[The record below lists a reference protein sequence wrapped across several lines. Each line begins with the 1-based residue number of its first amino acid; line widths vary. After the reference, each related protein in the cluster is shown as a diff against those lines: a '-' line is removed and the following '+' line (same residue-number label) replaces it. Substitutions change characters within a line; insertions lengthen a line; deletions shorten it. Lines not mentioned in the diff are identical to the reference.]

1 MVTKETS
8 MSFEE
13 NLERVSSRHRELELT
28 LSNSKEL
35 SAEEITKLSIEF
47 SELTPIAEKINEVRS
62 FEKELEENKLLASEN
77 QHDKELLALVQTEID
92 ELITSISA
100 LRKELERLLLP
111 KDEIDEKNAILEVRA
126 GTGGDEAA
134 LFATELFS
142 MYQKYSSI
150 KGWRFDILEVSE
162 NDIGGYREA
171 IASIT
176 GRSVF
181 ARLKFESGVHRVQRV
196 PTTESGGRIHTSAAT
211 VAVLPEAEEVDI
223 QIDDKDLRIDIFR
236 ASGPGGQSVNTTDS
250 AVRITHLPTGIVV
263 SQQDEKSQHKNKAK
277 GMKIL
282 RARVFDFERTKLEKE
297 RAADRREQVGTGD
310 RSERIR
316 TYNFPQGRV
325 TDHRINLTLYKIDK
339 VIAGEAL
346 DDIVDGLTATE
357 EAARLAAMA

>member
-1 MVTKETS
+1 

-62 FEKELEENKLLASEN
+62 LEKELEENKLLASEN

-92 ELITSISA
+92 ELIKSISL

-282 RARVFDFERTKLEKE
+282 RARAFDFERTKLEKE
-297 RAADRREQVGTGD
+297 RAADRKEQVGTGD

>member
-1 MVTKETS
+1 

-47 SELTPIAEKINEVRS
+47 SELTPIAEKINEVRGL
-62 FEKELEENKLLASEN
+62 EKELEENKLLASEN

-92 ELITSISA
+92 ELIKSIS
-100 LRKELERLLLP
+100 LLGKDLERLLLP

-211 VAVLPEAEEVDI
+211 VAVLPEAEELDI

-282 RARVFDFERTKLEKE
+282 RARVFDFERTKIEKE
-297 RAADRREQVGTGD
+297 RAADRKEQVGTGD

>member
-1 MVTKETS
+1 M
-8 MSFEE
+8 
-13 NLERVSSRHRELELT
+13 ELT

-47 SELTPIAEKINEVRS
+47 SELTPIAEKINEVRGL
-62 FEKELEENKLLASEN
+62 EKELEENKLLASEN

-92 ELITSISA
+92 ELIKSIS
-100 LRKELERLLLP
+100 LLGKELERLLLP

-171 IASIT
+171 IASNT
-176 GRSVF
+176 GRSEF

-196 PTTESGGRIHTSAAT
+196 TTTESGGRIHTSAAT
-211 VAVLPEAEEVDI
+211 VAVLPEGEEVDI
-223 QIDDKDLRIDIFR
+223 QFDDKDLRIDIFR

-263 SQQDEKSQHKNKAK
+263 SQQDEKSQHKNKSK

-282 RARVFDFERTKLEKE
+282 RARLYELERSRIEKE
-297 RAADRREQVGTGD
+297 RSQDRKSKIGKGD

-325 TDHRINLTLYKIDK
+325 TDHRIKLTQHNLDQVMDGDIRSISDAL
-339 VIAGEAL
+339 IAENQLEMLAQLEL
-346 DDIVDGLTATE
+346 DNK
-357 EAARLAAMA
+357 

>member
-1 MVTKETS
+1 
-8 MSFEE
+8 MSFES
-13 NLERVSSRHRELELT
+13 NLERVSSRHRELEMM
-28 LSNSKEL
+28 LSTSKGL
-35 SAEEITKLSIEF
+35 SAEDITKLSIEL
-47 SELTPIAEKINEVRS
+47 SELAPIAEKIDEVRS
-62 FEKELEENKLLASEN
+62 LQKELNENCSLADEN
-77 QHDKELLALVQTEID
+77 QQDKELLVLIQSEIM
-92 ELITSISA
+92 ELSKSIDI
-100 LRKELERLLLP
+100 LRGELQRLLLP
-111 KDEIDEKNAILEVRA
+111 KDEINEKNAILEVRA

-142 MYQKYSSI
+142 MYQRYSALR
-150 KGWRFDILEVSE
+150 GWRFDILEISE

-211 VAVLPEAEEVDI
+211 VAVLPEAEEVDVHI
-223 QIDDKDLRIDIFR
+223 EDKDLRIDIFR

-282 RARVFDFERTKLEKE
+282 RARIFDLERTKRDSE
-297 RAADRREQVGTGD
+297 RAADRKEQVGTGD

-357 EAARLAAMA
+357 EAARLAAMP